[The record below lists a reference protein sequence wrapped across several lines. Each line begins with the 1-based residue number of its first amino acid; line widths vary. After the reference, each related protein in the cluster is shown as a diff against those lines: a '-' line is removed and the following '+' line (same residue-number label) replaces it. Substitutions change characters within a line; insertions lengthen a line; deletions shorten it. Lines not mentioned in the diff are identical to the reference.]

1 KIKYAKILE
10 KNLGMVDTVWMRKD
24 GTLMDV
30 HLQSAPLTPGDLSTG
45 VTFTALDITD
55 RKKAE
60 EDKRKMEL
68 QIQHVQK
75 LESLGVLAGGIA
87 HDFNNIL
94 MTILGNADLAVSD
107 LSPASPA
114 YINLIEIEKASR
126 RAADLCKQMLAY
138 SGHGKFISQP
148 LDLSTV
154 ISEMNH
160 MLEVSI
166 SKHVV
171 LKYQLTENLPA
182 VLGDANQINQ
192 IIMNLVVNS
201 SEAIEKN
208 SGVVSISTGA
218 MECDRKYLTETYL
231 DDNLPEGIY
240 CYIEIADTGC
250 GMEKDIIA
258 KFFDPFFSTKFAGRG
273 LGMSAVLGI
282 VRGHKG
288 ALKVYSEP
296 RRGTTIKVLFPA
308 LEDSVPATK
317 NNEDLEIVKWRG
329 HGTVLL
335 VDDEET
341 IRTLGKKM
349 LERIGFSVL
358 VAKDGR
364 DAVNVYKQ
372 FESEIDCV
380 LTDLTMPHMDG
391 EVAFRELRKINR
403 NVRVILSSGYNEQDV
418 TEKFIGKG
426 LAGFIQK
433 PYTLALLR
441 EAMQKIF
448 QNQE

>member
-418 TEKFIGKG
+418 TEKFVGKG